1 MFYIHKRI
9 LKAADEVDGTFDSS
23 NHLNWLQ
30 FSYIEICHFFLPY
43 CLLDVG
49 LDAVDG
55 SIDEEARQ
63 EGNIFIAQLLHQKL
77 QVAERVIGNNG
88 F

>member
-1 MFYIHKRI
+1 
-9 LKAADEVDGTFDSS
+9 
-23 NHLNWLQ
+23 
-30 FSYIEICHFFLPY
+30 
-43 CLLDVG
+43 VG

-77 QVAERVIGNNG
+77 QVAERVIGNYG